1 MQTPIYPPIRT
12 FHARHGRLSASR
24 LNLLEHAVP
33 ALDIAS
39 IDAPVNLREIFPD
52 RKIVVDF
59 GAGMGHHTE
68 ALAALGYGV
77 LAIDVHTPGICRIAE
92 FVTENEVDNV
102 RVHLGDGIPILAAV
116 LEPDC
121 VDELHVMFPD
131 PWPKARHNKRRV
143 IQHSLL
149 ELADRILATDGTITM
164 ITDDDDY
171 AEHIALILAESPL
184 FELVDQEA
192 KIPATRYKRRADH
205 MKNSIH
211 GFIAKRK

>member
-24 LNLLEHAVP
+24 LHLLENVVP
-33 ALDIAS
+33 TLDIAS
-39 IDAPVNLREIFPD
+39 LNAPVKLREIFPN
-52 RKIVVDF
+52 RKTVVDF
-59 GAGMGHHTE
+59 GAGMGHHTQD
-68 ALAALGYGV
+68 LATQGYGV

-92 FVTENEVDNV
+92 FVSNDKLDNV
-102 RVHLGDGIPILAAV
+102 RVHLGDGIPILETI
-116 LEPDC
+116 LEPGC

-143 IQHSLL
+143 IQHSLF
-149 ELADRILATDGTITM
+149 ELADRVLAADGSITM

-171 AEHIALILAESPL
+171 AVHIATTLDESPL
-184 FELVDQEA
+184 FELVSNEA
-192 KIPATRYKRRADH
+192 NIPATSYKRRADH

-211 GFIAKRK
+211 GFIAKRR